1 MNKCILIETFLRE
14 HHTGEEKAV
23 HSKDL
28 EDLFL
33 VSGRALR
40 KYIKQLRD
48 DEVPICSCKDGYYYA
63 KNQMEIKKSA
73 AFLGNLSDSV
83 SSTRMNLLSSRVPN
97 NGGQTICIVFR
108 IFNTER

>member
-33 VSGRALR
+33 ISGRILR

-48 DEVPICSCKDGYYYA
+48 DEVPICSCKNGYYYA
-63 KNQMEIKKSA
+63 KDQTEVKKSA

-83 SSTRMNLLSSRVPN
+83 SNTRMNLLSSRAPN
-97 NGGQTICIVFR
+97 KGGQAICFVIGVFKAE
-108 IFNTER
+108 T